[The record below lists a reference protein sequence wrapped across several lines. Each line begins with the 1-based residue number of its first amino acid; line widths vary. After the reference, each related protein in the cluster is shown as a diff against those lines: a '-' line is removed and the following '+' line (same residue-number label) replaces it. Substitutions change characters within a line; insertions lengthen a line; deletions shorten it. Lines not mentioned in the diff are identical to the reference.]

1 MGLSLTQGN
10 FVSDDCMAVKLYKK
24 LKNNDI
30 KFLKSRLKFVPEVS
44 VMRLGQALFVIIGCK
59 GYVGSF

>member
-10 FVSDDCMAVKLYKK
+10 FVSDERMAVKLNKK

-30 KFLKSRLKFVPEVS
+30 KFFKVPTKIRARS
-44 VMRLGQALFVIIGCK
+44 LGNAVGAGVIRN
-59 GYVGSF
+59 YWV